1 MPIGIQR
8 LNAKRSQPNPNIIFI
23 KPLPGPNEKT
33 SQAFLERIA
42 AQCLPIMRTHHLSIM
57 TLEEHEPNPE
67 FLGRNFNAGE
77 VIQLVLRSGRSGRWL
92 PFQYVQM
99 VMMHELAHC
108 KQMNHSRAFWAVR
121 NQYAAQMEDLWRDG
135 YIGDGIWGRGANLG
149 TGAWERNVVQ
159 SREEMLPGHLCGGT
173 YRTRRGG
180 RRKRTGT
187 VQLSYQERKQRR
199 ILKKFGENGVP
210 LGADEQ
216 VKGELEKGRKK
227 TGARPR
233 VAGSARG
240 RELRAAAALARF
252 EQQKVVEE
260 EEEEEHGEVKKEEE
274 MEDSGSDDE
283 YETGSGLDE
292 GDEEEGP
299 RLLDRKGRRLVKVCE
314 ENGDVGDTDARN
326 ELSQLQD
333 MLNQTTPGTTAHGD
347 RTSRSRISPIGI
359 KNELRTPS
367 MNIKDE
373 PRDSPVG
380 ITDEPH
386 TPPTGIRNEPQTP
399 HIRIKNEPLDDTD
412 VDFSTTSLLPTSK
425 PPAEFFPQTGSSPP
439 PPSSDSPSRSQS
451 PPIKSN
457 SNSNNNNDDEPLS
470 NPHTT
475 ASSVTTCMI
484 CSLKN
489 DAVGATCSACGH
501 VLDADLTP
509 DTWRCEAS
517 GCRGSRYVNSG
528 DYGVCGLCGRR
539 RRGG

>member
-135 YIGDGIWGRGANLG
+135 YMGDGIWGRGANLG
-149 TGAWERNVVQ
+149 TGAWERNIVQ

-187 VQLSYQERKQRR
+187 AQLSYQERKQRR

-216 VKGELEKGRKK
+216 VKGELEKGKKK

-260 EEEEEHGEVKKEEE
+260 EEEEEEEEHEEVKKEEE
-274 MEDSGSDDE
+274 MDDLGSNDE

-292 GDEEEGP
+292 GDEEEGS

-314 ENGDVGDTDARN
+314 EDGDVGDTDARN

-333 MLNQTTPGTTAHGD
+333 MLHQTTPGTTAHGD
-347 RTSRSRISPIGI
+347 RTSRSRVSPIGI
-359 KNELRTPS
+359 KNEPRTPF

-373 PRDSPVG
+373 PRGSSMG

-386 TPPTGIRNEPQTP
+386 IPPSGVKNEPRIP
-399 HIRIKNEPLDDTD
+399 YIRIKNEPLDDMD
-412 VDFSTTSLLPTSK
+412 VDFSTKSLPSTSK
-425 PPAEFFPQTGSSPP
+425 PPMDTFPQTGSSPLP
-439 PPSSDSPSRSQS
+439 PPSDSPSRSHS
-451 PPIKSN
+451 PPINSN
-457 SNSNNNNDDEPLS
+457 SNSNNEPLS

-475 ASSVTTCMI
+475 APSVTTCTM
-484 CSLKN
+484 CSLEN

-509 DTWRCEAS
+509 DTWRCEAPA
-517 GCRGSRYVNSG
+517 CRGSGYVNSG
-528 DYGVCGLCGRR
+528 DCGVCGLCGRR

>member
-57 TLEEHEPNPE
+57 TLEEHEPNSE

-108 KQMNHSRAFWAVR
+108 KQMNHSRAFWTVR

-180 RRKRTGT
+180 RRRKRTGA

-199 ILKKFGENGVP
+199 IVKKFGENGVS

-260 EEEEEHGEVKKEEE
+260 EEHEAVKKEEE

-292 GDEEEGP
+292 GDGEEGP

-314 ENGDVGDTDARN
+314 EDGDVGDTDARN

-333 MLNQTTPGTTAHGD
+333 MLNQTPPGTTAHGD
-347 RTSRSRISPIGI
+347 RTSRLRTSPIGI
-359 KNELRTPS
+359 NNEARTPF
-367 MNIKDE
+367 MKIKDE

-386 TPPTGIRNEPQTP
+386 TP
-399 HIRIKNEPLDDTD
+399 HIRIKNEPFDDTD
-412 VDFSTTSLLPTSK
+412 VDFSTTSLPPTSK
-425 PPAEFFPQTGSSPP
+425 PPTETFPQTGSSPP
-439 PPSSDSPSRSQS
+439 PSSSDSPSRPYN
-451 PPIKSN
+451 PPINSN
-457 SNSNNNNDDEPLS
+457 SNSNNNEPPS
-470 NPHTT
+470 NSHTI
-475 ASSVTTCMI
+475 APSVTTCTI
-484 CSLKN
+484 CSLEN

-509 DTWRCEAS
+509 DTWRCEAPE
-517 GCRGSRYVNSG
+517 CRGSGYVNSG
-528 DYGVCGLCGRR
+528 DCGVCGLCGRR
-539 RRGG
+539 RRGR